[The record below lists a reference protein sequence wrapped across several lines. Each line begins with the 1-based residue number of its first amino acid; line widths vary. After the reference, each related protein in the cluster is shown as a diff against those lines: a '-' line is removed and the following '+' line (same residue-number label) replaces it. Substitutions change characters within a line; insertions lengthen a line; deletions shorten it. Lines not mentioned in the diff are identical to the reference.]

1 MAQRVTTVMDADRIV
16 VLDEGRVAG
25 VGTHAELI
33 KNCEVYR
40 EIVYSQLSREELA

>member
-1 MAQRVTTVMDADRIV
+1 MDADRIV

-25 VGTHAELI
+25 IGRHKDLMAG
-33 KNCEVYR
+33 CGVYW